1 MRSAR
6 VLRTSALTMS
16 LTATVAATAASTGT
30 GNAPV
35 RQAKRPF
42 DDEAADA
49 ILRSS
54 DGVNFRVYRLLLS
67 LVSSVFGDILS
78 LPSFGHGG
86 YTTEEGGAGSQ
97 ETPTMD
103 VEEDADILE
112 SFLRWCNPRCTPPLV
127 ESWDDIQ
134 AMITMAIK
142 YDAPSVGRR
151 VSECMQGSAMV
162 THSPIRAYILAMRTG
177 NRRLA
182 QMAAREASRAGIE
195 TWKSCKEMEHMSGL
209 LYHRLLDYHITCVN
223 RAVRTVEELG
233 ARPTTDWRIGVPGWS
248 HAEGSGCTG
257 QWWKLY
263 VGRLCAEVRER
274 PDGFGSS
281 RLRVLAQHTPTD
293 VDRAGVLCKLCASNA
308 HPHAMRFWSELAP
321 ELDCVLDVNEVSGLS
336 GDDHKHSPESQ
347 IVLQLDEDQVGDG
360 GEGGLLY
367 V

>member
-1 MRSAR
+1 
-6 VLRTSALTMS
+6 MS

-112 SFLRWCNPRCTPPLV
+112 SFLRWCDPRCTPPLV

-142 YDAPSVGRR
+142 YNAPSVGRR
-151 VSECMQGSAMV
+151 VSECM
-162 THSPIRAYILAMRTG
+162 
-177 NRRLA
+177 
-182 QMAAREASRAGIE
+182 
-195 TWKSCKEMEHMSGL
+195 
-209 LYHRLLDYHITCVN
+209 
-223 RAVRTVEELG
+223 
-233 ARPTTDWRIGVPGWS
+233 
-248 HAEGSGCTG
+248 
-257 QWWKLY
+257 
-263 VGRLCAEVRER
+263 
-274 PDGFGSS
+274 
-281 RLRVLAQHTPTD
+281 
-293 VDRAGVLCKLCASNA
+293 
-308 HPHAMRFWSELAP
+308 
-321 ELDCVLDVNEVSGLS
+321 
-336 GDDHKHSPESQ
+336 
-347 IVLQLDEDQVGDG
+347 
-360 GEGGLLY
+360 
-367 V
+367 